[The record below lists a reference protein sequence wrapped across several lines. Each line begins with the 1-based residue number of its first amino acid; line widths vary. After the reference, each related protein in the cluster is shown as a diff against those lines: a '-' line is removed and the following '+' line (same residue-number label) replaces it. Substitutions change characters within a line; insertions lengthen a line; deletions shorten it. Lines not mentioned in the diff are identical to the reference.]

1 LAGFAERRTGYHVH
15 GTRTGRNIEDAN
27 LAALGPEGNP
37 VRRRACKRPSVAAA
51 CAAVQDEI
59 AHVRR

>member
-1 LAGFAERRTGYHVH
+1 LRLARYHAH
-15 GTRTGRNIEDAN
+15 GPRTGRNREDAN

-37 VRRRACKRPSVAAA
+37 VRRRACKRSSMAEA